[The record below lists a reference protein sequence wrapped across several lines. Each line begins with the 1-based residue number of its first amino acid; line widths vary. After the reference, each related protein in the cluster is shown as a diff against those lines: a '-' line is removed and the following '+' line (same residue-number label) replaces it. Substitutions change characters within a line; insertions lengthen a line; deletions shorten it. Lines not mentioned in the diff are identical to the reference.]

1 MALDDKTLGSLSQAQ
16 LNTIQKIHDE
26 AIRQGV
32 NPEFAVAIAE
42 AETGG
47 KFLHK
52 NGDKVLTSPAGAKGV
67 MQIMPDTARLYNEK
81 FKLDINPEDEDSNI
95 KGSVFILKDLLGK
108 YKNPRFATAMYN
120 ASPKAAGQFVSMY
133 QQDPDKAITSLP
145 EETQKY
151 LYRISK
157 NFNLDDD
164 KETGLY
170 TAQSTEG
177 EGEEPA
183 KPPFVPVASTFPE
196 PTAENTQTRTKP
208 ENVVSPTTGAI
219 AGALASTIG
228 QIGSKPELKYAE
240 APPDVSAAEKAAQ
253 KAQRQFDI
261 AEQRLNQRVNS
272 AMPIAG
278 GTDLATLEAEYRR
291 SQFMLQQA
299 EQELQAAVAVQK
311 SKVTL
316 TPPAANSLAS
326 ATPQIITDPNA
337 PVSRSPTEQ
346 MMQGTIDPETGTTGR
361 QRQNYNEVTSFRALQ
376 AAEQEKA
383 LAEAAKSGIVPDSG
397 QRARLAFGMPDATPS
412 GIIVQPEVAAP
423 LKQQAEIEQRMA
435 DDKAAQE
442 KLAQQQEL
450 DRLKNEKALA
460 AQQHSQAQSAFN
472 KAQTAKTAGV
482 TRAQNT
488 METAEDRAR
497 LLAQEAQ
504 EARLAA
510 KNAPNFA
517 NRQLQNIG
525 VATAK
530 SSPIVKGGLGALGG
544 YQAAKGVNTLA
555 NLSLADLQ
563 KRYDEGDRSPALMAA
578 IAKAAEATAQVGAGT
593 AAAMPAFGPKT
604 AKIKG
609 AGLLGTGALGIYQF
623 LNASK
628 EKARQRRD
636 NQ

>member
-32 NPEFAVAIAE
+32 NPEYAVAIAE

-52 NGDKVLTSPAGAKGV
+52 VGDKVLTSPAGAKGV
-67 MQIMPDTARLYNEK
+67 MQIMPDTAKLYNDK

-95 KGSVFILKDLLGK
+95 KGSIFILKDLLGK

-170 TAQSTEG
+170 TPPQAED
-177 EGEEPA
+177 EEPP
-183 KPPFVPVASTFPE
+183 KPPFVPVATTFPE
-196 PTAENTQTRTKP
+196 PTSEDNQTRTKP
-208 ENVVSPTTGAI
+208 ENVVSPTAGAI
-219 AGALASTIG
+219 TGALASTVG

-291 SQFMLQQA
+291 SQFMLQLA
-299 EQELQAAVAVQK
+299 DQELQAATAAQKAKVAPA
-311 SKVTL
+311 
-316 TPPAANSLAS
+316 PPAANSMAS

-337 PVSRSPTEQ
+337 SVQTSQERIL
-346 MMQGTIDPETGTTGR
+346 QGKIDPTTGNTGR
-361 QRQNYNEVTSFRALQ
+361 QNMVFNEVTSWEANERELQ
-376 AAEQEKA
+376 QKA
-383 LAEAAKSGIVPDSG
+383 LKEAQKAGLIPDTG
-397 QRARLAFGMPDATPS
+397 QQVRSQFGKPS
-412 GIIVQPEVAAP
+412 GTASGLLVKPEVGEP
-423 LKQQAEIEQRMA
+423 LKQQADLEQKIA

-442 KLAQQQEL
+442 RLAQQNEMN
-450 DRLKNEKALA
+450 RLKNERALA
-460 AQQHSQAQSAFN
+460 AQEHSQAQSAFN
-472 KAQTAKTAGV
+472 KAQSAKTSGV

-488 METAEDRAR
+488 MDTAEDRAR
-497 LLAQEAQ
+497 LLALEAQ
-504 EARLAA
+504 QARAEA

-517 NRQLQNIG
+517 NRQLQNFG

-530 SSPIVKGGLGALGG
+530 SGQIVKGGLGALGG

-555 NLSLADLQ
+555 NLSLSDLQ
-563 KRYDEGDRSPALMAA
+563 KRYDDGDRSPALMAA
-578 IAKAAEATAQVGAGT
+578 LGKAAEATAQVGTGV
-593 AAAMPAFGPKT
+593 AAAMPAFGPTT

-609 AGLLGTGALGIYQF
+609 AGLAGTAALGMYG
-623 LNASK
+623 LMNAAK

>member
-1 MALDDKTLGSLSQAQ
+1 
-16 LNTIQKIHDE
+16 
-26 AIRQGV
+26 
-32 NPEFAVAIAE
+32 
-42 AETGG
+42 
-47 KFLHK
+47 
-52 NGDKVLTSPAGAKGV
+52 
-67 MQIMPDTARLYNEK
+67 
-81 FKLDINPEDEDSNI
+81 
-95 KGSVFILKDLLGK
+95 
-108 YKNPRFATAMYN
+108 
-120 ASPKAAGQFVSMY
+120 MY

-170 TAQSTEG
+170 TAQSTQG

-183 KPPFVPVASTFPE
+183 KPPFVPVANTFPE
-196 PTAENTQTRTKP
+196 PTAENTQTPKKP

-219 AGALASTIG
+219 TGALASTIG

-299 EQELQAAVAVQK
+299 EQELQAAVAAQK
-311 SKVTL
+311 AKVAPNPL
-316 TPPAANSLAS
+316 TAGSMAS

-337 PVSRSPTEQ
+337 PVSRTATEQ
-346 MMQGTIDPETGTTGR
+346 VLQGTIDPETGTTGR
-361 QRQNYNEVTSFRALQ
+361 QRQGYNEITSYQALLRE
-376 AAEQEKA
+376 EQQKA
-383 LAEAAKSGIVPDSG
+383 LAELQKKGLVPDTG
-397 QRARLAFGMPDATPS
+397 QSVRVAFGAPSSTPS
-412 GIIVQPEVAAP
+412 GLLVTPDVAAP
-423 LKQQAEIEQRMA
+423 INQQAEIEQRMA
-435 DDKAAQE
+435 DEKASQE

-472 KAQTAKTAGV
+472 KAQSAKTAGV

-488 METAEDRAR
+488 METAEDKAR

-510 KNAPNFA
+510 KNETNFA

-544 YQAAKGVNTLA
+544 YQAAKGINTLA

-578 IAKAAEATAQVGAGT
+578 IAKAAEATAQVGTGV
-593 AAAMPAFGPKT
+593 AAAMPAFGPTT

-609 AGLLGTGALGIYQF
+609 AGLAGTAALGMYG
-623 LNASK
+623 LMNAAK